1 MEKVVSALEAIK
13 TKAGAEAVLLTTR
26 DGLILQSAAGTDAD
40 LEAIAAYGA
49 SYVSVSERMAE
60 DTKRGNTQAVIVIF
74 RGKVLV
80 ITPLGSSVVAIVV
93 GSRNAHLGN
102 LRIQLRRGIDDLAVA
117 VRDEMPEITLDTA
130 AVLSSPEGASPPST
144 GPKVRP
150 RVPPRASAPRA
161 PHPHDGSKRDG
172 TQPVDLARAGG
183 ETTPRKVQE
192 AAPQA
197 KAAPTSAPQAP
208 EPTTVKPTPPDVRKP
223 APAEAP
229 AARPDQ
235 GPSPTA
241 VKPPP
246 PDIRKPA
253 PPTPAA
259 RPDQGASPTAVKPP
273 PPDIRKPASPAE
285 TPAARPDQGPSPT
298 AVKPTPPDLQR
309 PGPPAAA
316 PAGRGDQAPARASAE
331 SAPTSPLIPTRTSQ
345 PPLGDTR
352 HLIARINQELGQ
364 MRTRPGVFALAVLAL
379 EGLAEATPPIAQQT
393 AERLTRLFADRLQ
406 KALRTGDMAAQMDD
420 GTFGVLLPGVKSDQA
435 KAVVARIIA
444 QVLDGNLGHPRNEV
458 TFRLR
463 AGIAT
468 FPEAGASAESVMRQ
482 ATAAL
487 FRARIEAALSAAR
500 EHPAE
505 FSVAVLVLDG
515 LEKGTATMRD
525 PARLQVIPLF
535 AQRVEKTLR
544 ASDVATQLDDRKFGL
559 LLSGVNHQ
567 QARAIVQR
575 IADQVLK
582 DNLGRPRNEAT
593 FRLRAGV
600 ATFPEAG
607 PSAESLLAHAE
618 TTLELMTL

>member
-1 MEKVVSALEAIK
+1 MEKVGSALETIR
-13 TKAGAEAVLLTTR
+13 TKAAAEAVLLTTR
-26 DGLILQSAAGTDAD
+26 DGLILQAASGTDAD

-60 DTKRGNTQAVIVIF
+60 DTKRGHTQVVIVIF

-93 GSRNAHLGN
+93 GARNAHLGN
-102 LRIQLRRGIDDLAVA
+102 LRIQLRRGIDDLAHA
-117 VRDEMPEITLDTA
+117 VREEMPEITLDTTG
-130 AVLSSPEGASPPST
+130 VVSTPEGAPSPGAGT
-144 GPKVRP
+144 KVRP
-150 RVPPRASAPRA
+150 RVPPRAPSS
-161 PHPHDGSKRDG
+161 HDVSKRDG
-172 TQPVDLARAGG
+172 TTQPVDPARAGG
-183 ETTPRKVQE
+183 EAMPRKIQE

-197 KAAPTSAPQAP
+197 KVAPTTTPQAP
-208 EPTTVKPTPPDVRKP
+208 DPAAVKPTPSDVRKP
-223 APAEAP
+223 APPAEMP
-229 AARPDQ
+229 AARSDH
-235 GPSPTA
+235 GPSPAA
-241 VKPPP
+241 VKPTP

-253 PPTPAA
+253 PP
-259 RPDQGASPTAVKPP
+259 
-273 PPDIRKPASPAE
+273 AE
-285 TPAARPDQGPSPT
+285 TPAAPSDQGPSPT
-298 AVKPTPPDLQR
+298 AAKPTPPDLRR
-309 PGPPAAA
+309 PAPPAAA
-316 PAGRGDQAPARASAE
+316 PAGRGDQAAARGSAE
-331 SAPTSPLIPTRTSQ
+331 SAPTSPTTPTRTLQ
-345 PPLGDTR
+345 PALGDTR

-379 EGLAEATPPIAQQT
+379 EGLAEASPPIAPPT
-393 AERLTRLFADRLQ
+393 AERLTRLFAERLQ
-406 KALRTGDMAAQMDD
+406 KALRAGDMAAQLDD

-435 KAVVARIIA
+435 KAVVQRLTA
-444 QVLDGNLGHPRNEV
+444 QVLESNLGHPRNEV

-468 FPEAGASAESVMRQ
+468 FPEAGASTESVMRQ
-482 ATAAL
+482 ATTAL

-515 LEKGTATMRD
+515 LEKGPAPMRD

-559 LLSGVNHQ
+559 LLTAVNHQ